1 MNKISE
7 KQTKPAIERI
17 KSISR
22 VLAVLCKIAR
32 IFCFVGIGVLGCG
45 ILFLMIFGDM
55 DLIVLGGN
63 VVVHSPYA
71 LVDMPNVSHWQ
82 LVFMSFA
89 GVASFIL
96 LAILFKR
103 SREIFHDI
111 SVDESP
117 FTMKQVKRIRKIA
130 ILFLIISV
138 LNFEGFTPAFSVNFA
153 GVLGALMFWCISL
166 IFEYGCE
173 LQKQSDETL

>member
-1 MNKISE
+1 MNKVSE
-7 KQTKPAIERI
+7 KQNKPTIERI
-17 KSISR
+17 KSISH
-22 VLAVLCKIAR
+22 VLAVLSKIAR
-32 IFCFVGIGVLGCG
+32 IVCYVGIGVLSCG

-71 LVDMPNVSHWQ
+71 MLDLPQMDHWQ

-89 GVASFIL
+89 GIASFIL

-103 SREIFHDI
+103 SHEIFKDI
-111 SVDESP
+111 SLDESP

-130 ILFLIISV
+130 ILFLIIAV
-138 LNFEGFTPAFSVNFA
+138 LNFEGVSPAFSVNFA
-153 GVLGALMFWCISL
+153 GILGALMFWCISL